1 MEKLIMKNCGEET
14 TILGKPTENQVQEK
28 NSKYQS
34 REALAGVLLLLI
46 VLPESLIYS
55 GEIKI
60 ALLLYACMLVALSL
74 ISIFVKEK
82 EIRNICQAFLLLPIL
97 RLMNFSVPIFP
108 EMPLLSF
115 VFIYTPMIVPLTI
128 VSTRQRFTYGRL
140 GLDFKNVWYYLLAAI
155 FIGLILGQAES
166 FIIQTT
172 PLISDLSL
180 VNILMLTV
188 VMIFFVG
195 LTEELIFRSILQ
207 TSLEEVFGSRNGLIL
222 SSLIF
227 GLMNFSYGAL
237 YEVFYAFFVGLLL
250 GYMFQRTRS
259 LPFIALVHG
268 FINVFSFGILPH
280 LGNVFSFL

>member
-1 MEKLIMKNCGEET
+1 MEKLIMKNCSEET
-14 TILGKPTENQVQEK
+14 TFFGKSSENQVQQK

-34 REALAGVLLLLI
+34 REALAGFLLLLI
-46 VLPESLIYS
+46 ILPESLIYS

-60 ALLLYACMLVALSL
+60 ALLLYSGILVALSL

-97 RLMNFSVPIFP
+97 RLMNFSVPTFP
-108 EMPLLSF
+108 EIPLLSF
-115 VFIYTPMIVPLTI
+115 VFIYAPMIIPLII
-128 VSTRQRFTYGRL
+128 VVTRQRSTYERL
-140 GLDFKNVWYYLLAAI
+140 GLNLKNIWYYLPAAI

-180 VNILMLTV
+180 VNILILTF

-195 LTEELIFRSILQ
+195 LTEELLFRSILQ
-207 TSLEEVFGSRNGLIL
+207 TSLEDVFGSLNGLIL

-237 YEVFYAFFVGLLL
+237 EVFYAFFVGLLL

-268 FINVFSFGILPH
+268 FISVFSFGILPH
-280 LGNVFSFL
+280 LGSVFGFL